1 MCYRDKFLTI
11 HFGVSTND
19 IIRIQ
24 IPQCGYFAR
33 DTKNSLLNLNCFLT
47 DIGSVDFQIAKMT
60 LEAPPAYADYLIRI
74 KEREGNIS
82 ERIQNIRDPIDAI
95 SLITDNEGINLKVI
109 WESDYGC
116 PIDGILVCIILL
128 PIVLGVIGNYFFS
141 LWEPQLTEEEIY
153 DPYGKKVVEYPMLPI
168 AYLQQSPKDMS
179 GTRENR
185 NSLAWLCH
193 RWLISTTD
201 VVQELPATYPVE
213 EYTVSGWG
221 TVKALARLY
230 HLFQQVSNKKEGNFW
245 EPTENY
251 PPVEKQIQ
259 QESQE
264 LQAQAL
270 RELKSDK
277 KSLRKLKSVFM
288 RADSKDVHY
297 ISQRI
302 PPAKRLWKKIN
313 QWIAEYQARTFD
325 IKVDKGDSLD
335 TFWTSSE
342 TFSSDSGEHW
352 KSYKGNVHNWLQKRK
367 INLRWQ
373 LEKQRRRREIEAKE
387 AAARAAEEAERIK
400 AHEEALAAAA
410 AKLTTT
416 LADGKS
422 EKQSSKQK
430 KKLEEQAV
438 TLKKKVNK
446 SALLVKGKGLSAP
459 KQSSRKSNLIPKN
472 KSKPSFSKGKKV
484 GPTSA
489 SSSKTKPKK

>member
-1 MCYRDKFLTI
+1 MAA
-11 HFGVSTND
+11 
-19 IIRIQ
+19 
-24 IPQCGYFAR
+24 P
-33 DTKNSLLNLNCFLT
+33 
-47 DIGSVDFQIAKMT
+47 
-60 LEAPPAYADYLIRI
+60 LEAPPAYTVYLDRI
-74 KEREGNIS
+74 KEREDTIS
-82 ERIQNIRDPIDAI
+82 ERIKNIRDPIDAVNLI
-95 SLITDNEGINLKVI
+95 SRNEGINLKVI

-141 LWEPQLTEEEIY
+141 IWEPTLTEEEFY
-153 DPYGKKVVEYPMLPI
+153 DQYGKKVVEYPMLPI

-230 HLFQQVSNKKEGNFW
+230 HLFQQVSNQRDGNFW
-245 EPTENY
+245 EPSNY
-251 PPVEKQIQ
+251 PPVEKQIH

-264 LQAQAL
+264 LQAEAL
-270 RELKSDK
+270 NELKSDK

-288 RADSKDVHY
+288 RADPRDVHY

-302 PPAKRLWKKIN
+302 PAAKRLWKKIN
-313 QWIAEYQARTFD
+313 QWVEEYYQRET
-325 IKVDKGDSLD
+325 KLTKGDSLD

-367 INLRWQ
+367 VNLRWQ
-373 LEKQRRRREIEAKE
+373 LEKKRRRRVIEEAE
-387 AAARAAEEAERIK
+387 AAKRAAEEAEKRK
-400 AHEEALAAAA
+400 AAEEELAAA
-410 AKLTTT
+410 AKLAST

-422 EKQSSKQK
+422 EKQASKQK
-430 KKLEEQAV
+430 KKLAEQSI
-438 TLKKKVNK
+438 TLYKKVNK
-446 SALLVKGKGLSAP
+446 SALRVQGKGMFKP
-459 KQSSRKSNLIPKN
+459 NQGKN
-472 KSKPSFSKGKKV
+472 SKDTKKSKPTLIQGKPSVTKSKNAGLAAGK
-484 GPTSA
+484 
-489 SSSKTKPKK
+489 SSTTTKAKK